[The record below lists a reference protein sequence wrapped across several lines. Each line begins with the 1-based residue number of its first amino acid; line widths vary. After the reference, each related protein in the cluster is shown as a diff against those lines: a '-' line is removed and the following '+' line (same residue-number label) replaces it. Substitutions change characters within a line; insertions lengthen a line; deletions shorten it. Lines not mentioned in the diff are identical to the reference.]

1 MYPTLYEMLTR
12 ARVLY
17 DEPRSPFICDC
28 ITLVEDEIHHNLDYP
43 ITRPLLDFVKQ
54 DIKYAYSVDKLLFP
68 RCSGHYELDQP
79 QRKECRE
86 YREGLW
92 QRLFDEFADR

>member
-17 DEPRSPFICDC
+17 DEPGSPFICDC
-28 ITLVEDEIHHNLDYP
+28 ITLVEDEIHNNLDYP

-68 RCSGHYELDQP
+68 RSSGHFELDQP
-79 QRKECRE
+79 QMKECLE

>member
-1 MYPTLYEMLTR
+1 MYPTLYEILTE
-12 ARVLY
+12 ARVKYDSLY
-17 DEPRSPFICDC
+17 SSFICDC
-28 ITLVEDEIHHNLDYP
+28 ITAVEDDIKFDLEYP

-54 DIKYAYSVDKLLFP
+54 DIKYAYSVNKLLFP
-68 RCSGHYELDQP
+68 RSSGHFELDQP
-79 QRKECRE
+79 QMKECLE